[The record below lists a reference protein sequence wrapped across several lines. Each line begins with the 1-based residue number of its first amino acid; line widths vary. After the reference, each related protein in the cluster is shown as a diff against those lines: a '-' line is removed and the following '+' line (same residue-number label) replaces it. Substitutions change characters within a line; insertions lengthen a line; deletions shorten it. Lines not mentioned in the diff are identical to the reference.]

1 LLAVLNYGIGL
12 FTNAQDAR
20 HGYSVDPW
28 LTADQGIERVMSLEH
43 KCVISLATAQRLAK
57 IVLLRNRLGAGST
70 TITMGLSAYQAIPC
84 DVIQLNFAPRGWV
97 NQLFEITGVQFRPD
111 YADDG
116 PPRLVVD
123 LTIQET
129 DPAIYEWQPAPVGGS
144 PINDELDI
152 NDTPTGQMTQ
162 YSYQVQAP
170 TNVAVTDS
178 ISTAVTT
185 PDGVTRP
192 RLSVS
197 WTPAT
202 DAYVT
207 QYQKQIQLVGS
218 PTWARRRPDGCGEQ
232 LSLHR
237 QRRQRAKL
245 QCPRPFPHTSRS
257 SFCLGDD
264 QRPQCRECILS
275 GEFPRPSTRRQSE
288 CTEHGEDRLASNSV
302 PEQRLTVRLAI
313 DCR

>member
-57 IVLLRNRLGAGST
+57 IALLRNRLGAGST

-218 PTWARRRPDGCGEQ
+218 PTWLDAGLTDAANSSAFIDNVVSGQNYNVRVRSLTPRGAASAWVTINGHNVANAYSQVNSLGLAPGVNPNAPNTAKIDWHRIQ
-232 LSLHR
+232 SLSS
-237 QRRQRAKL
+237 A
-245 QCPRPFPHTSRS
+245 
-257 SFCLGDD
+257 
-264 QRPQCRECILS
+264 
-275 GEFPRPSTRRQSE
+275 
-288 CTEHGEDRLASNSV
+288 
-302 PEQRLTVRLAI
+302 
-313 DCR
+313 